1 MYITDN
7 MVQRGL
13 VLRITGSQS
22 QAPAG
27 LEGFGALDASE
38 ILPSGQWHGRVH
50 QDLKFKELF

>member
-13 VLRITGSQS
+13 VLGITGSQS

-27 LEGFGALDASE
+27 LEGFSALDASE
-38 ILPSGQWHGRVH
+38 ILPSGQWH